1 MKYDIVLFDLD
12 GTLLNTLE
20 DLADSVNYVMD
31 QMGYPLHSLE
41 DIRKFVGNGIRT
53 LMIKATPQGEENPRF
68 EEGFAMFKAYY
79 LTHNQIKTRPYDGV
93 MELLHDYEKEDVPM
107 AIVTNKNQESVDVL
121 VRDVFRNHVRV
132 AVGDN
137 GVRARKPAADP
148 VEEALRRLRQIYADQ
163 AWARMGGDEALTE
176 ADWLEWIK
184 PHVLYVGDSEVD
196 AATAE
201 NAGVDCALCAWGFRE
216 EAMLV
221 TLPHAVLLHKP
232 LELATFMRG

>member
-20 DLADSVNYVMD
+20 DLADSVNYVMG
-31 QMGYPLHSLE
+31 QMGYPLHPLE
-41 DIRKFVGNGIRT
+41 DIRQFVGNGIRT
-53 LMIKATPQGEENPRF
+53 LMVKATPQGEENPRF

-93 MELLHDYEKEDVPM
+93 MEFLHDYEEQDMPM

-121 VRDVFRNHVRV
+121 VRDVFKNHVRV
-132 AVGDN
+132 AVGDD
-137 GVRARKPAADP
+137 GIRQRKPAAAP
-148 VEEALRRLRQIYADQ
+148 VEE
-163 AWARMGGDEALTE
+163 AWARMGGEVALSE

-184 PHVLYVGDSEVD
+184 PHVLYVGDSDVD

-201 NAGVDCALCAWGFRE
+201 NSGVDCALCAWGFRE
-216 EAMLV
+216 ESLLE
-221 TLPHAVLLHKP
+221 TLPHVVLLHKP
-232 LELATFMRG
+232 LELEAFMRG